1 MLQIYKINDLKYN
14 FAYLW
19 LNAAW
24 SSSKENISIAIVSPY
39 ASQVTSIQENLEGI
53 YERHN
58 DLKVETVDNMIV
70 I

>member
-1 MLQIYKINDLKYN
+1 
-14 FAYLW
+14 LW